1 MLPALPEQMNEDT
14 TREAK
19 LNTAQFNRMDE
30 QFSNNN
36 PPQQQQHPG
45 AINSQMLRKSSGS
58 EDPVIDAT
66 RQQNVMAE
74 IEKFNLASNEEDEEN
89 INEDEEELRDDITT
103 EGDVLLH

>member
-30 QFSNNN
+30 QFSNSNN
-36 PPQQQQHPG
+36 PPQHPG
-45 AINSQMLRKSSGS
+45 AIHSQRLHKSSGS

-66 RQQNVMAE
+66 RQQNVMEE

-103 EGDVLLH
+103 EGDVLLR